1 MIDIN
6 INVGGVEKGKGLM
19 GMSFDD
25 LLEDKPVIV
34 RKGKKRKRKSA
45 IAKAV
50 ESAVPKKSSYT
61 TEVV

>member
-34 RKGKKRKRKSA
+34 KKGKKRKKKSA
-45 IAKAV
+45 IAKA
-50 ESAVPKKSSYT
+50 
-61 TEVV
+61 